1 MEEFDILKYV
11 FDTLK
16 ALDIP
21 VYFVSKKEVSPP
33 MVVFNITGERGN
45 VFWENDEQETV
56 YKITVNI
63 FSRTNF
69 IKYKN
74 QIMKLMKGA
83 GFLKYDV
90 PSCIYLED
98 VDMFNQPLQFRFYRE
113 INYGK

>member
-1 MEEFDILKYV
+1 MEEFDILKYI
-11 FDTLK
+11 FETLRP
-16 ALDIP
+16 LDIP

-56 YKITVNI
+56 YKVTVNI

-69 IKYKN
+69 VKYKN
-74 QIMKLMKGA
+74 KILELMGKA
-83 GFLKYDV
+83 GFIRSDI

-98 VDMFNQPLQFRFYRE
+98 IDIYNQPIQFKFYRE
-113 INYGK
+113 IN